1 MLFKLKLVSTI
12 FLLISTQLLGQEI
25 EEESSSKVF
34 KIGVKS
40 APPFVLEDVHSAEG
54 VSLKLWNQIALN
66 ADYQFDLVAFD
77 SLEELLE
84 AVEKGDVD
92 FSINPV
98 TVTDDRLKRLDFS
111 QPFYISTT
119 VAAKRDE
126 TAFVGLI
133 KNVFSWNFLSAVGGL
148 FLVILIFGL
157 LIWFFERKAN
167 SEEFGEGLKGVG
179 DGFWWSAV
187 TMTTVGYGDKS
198 PKTLG
203 GRLVAIVWMFA
214 AIIII
219 SGLTAAIA
227 SSLTVKSLDVEINS
241 FRDIAKLK
249 VGSVAGSSPAK
260 SLSQYH
266 ASAKMYNEVDD
277 GLKALANNELDFF
290 IYDKPIIDY
299 YLRNNEYETDLEV
312 ANVSLRTDY
321 YSFSFPKESPYLD
334 EMNVELVK
342 QIKSIAWQLEL
353 AK

>member
-1 MLFKLKLVSTI
+1 MYLKWNFVFVIFFLFSTVI
-12 FLLISTQLLGQEI
+12 FGQEI
-25 EEESSSKVF
+25 EEDSTRTLF

-66 ADYQFDLVAFD
+66 ADYQFDLVEFE
-77 SLEELLE
+77 SLEELLA
-84 AVEKGDVD
+84 AVEKGEVD

-126 TAFVGLI
+126 AAFVGLL
-133 KNVFSWNFLSAVGGL
+133 KNLFSWNFLSAVGGL
-148 FLVILIFGL
+148 FLVILIFGV

-167 SEEFGEGLKGVG
+167 SEEFGQGLKGVG

-203 GRLVAIVWMFA
+203 GRLVGIIWMFA

-260 SLSQYH
+260 SLAQYH
-266 ASAKMYNEVDD
+266 ASAKMYQDVDE
-277 GLKALANNELDFF
+277 GLEALAKDELDFF

-321 YSFSFPKESPYLD
+321 YSFSFPKESPYL
-334 EMNVELVK
+334 EEINVELVK
-342 QIKSIAWQLEL
+342 QIKSVAWQLEL